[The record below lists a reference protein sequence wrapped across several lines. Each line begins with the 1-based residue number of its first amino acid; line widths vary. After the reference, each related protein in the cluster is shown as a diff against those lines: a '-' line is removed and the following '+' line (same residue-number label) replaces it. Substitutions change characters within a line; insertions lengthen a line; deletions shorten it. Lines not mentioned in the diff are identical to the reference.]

1 MLRTRLFFGFLPV
14 LLILLAVGL
23 YATMRWSIFPLAASP
38 ISKPSRLFKHA

>member
-23 YATMRWSIFPLAASP
+23 YATWIV
-38 ISKPSRLFKHA
+38 SRLAGDKEIGRAHV